1 MKIKLSTLVLGFSV
15 ICFSTMAM
23 AAEVINLQHQPYA
36 VIEKYLTSS
45 KSLQATQPKISI
57 KRLSESAD
65 FNQTKHVRVKQE
77 FSGYP
82 VWGSDAVLHIKPKQ
96 PGLRQDSTPTISM
109 NGVIYDKLEQDLTDT
124 PGYVFKPEQAHK
136 AMQFAIARFADQ
148 TAERF
153 TTSQEKNQ
161 LMVYV
166 DQHNKARW
174 AYRITFRTSR
184 IHQKMPARPVYI
196 LDAITFKVFRHWDNI
211 KTRSLVRGGGVGGNP
226 TMGKLIYDGLKGHM
240 PELNF
245 TRSANGKRCHLMN
258 DTVVIKD
265 VRNGDKVPYF
275 KCMRRNG
282 RHNSVYWNTL
292 KDVINGGYSPENDG
306 IYSDMI
312 VRKMYQEWFNVAML
326 TDSKG
331 KPLQVVFHV
340 HDPMQG
346 QNAYYDDGEMVFGDG
361 DDESYPVV
369 APSVVGHEM
378 SHGFTE
384 QHANL
389 IYDGQSGGINE
400 SFSDMADKAV
410 EYFQYGKNNW
420 ELDPELLKEDGEI
433 MRYMDEPTKD
443 CKGETPGNECSIS
456 NANDYNNSIDVHFS
470 SGVFNKAFYLIA
482 SKWNTKKAF
491 EVMVQANMHYW
502 TPNTTFEQAACG
514 VIHATKDYHYDIQT
528 VRDAMLAVGINTES
542 C

>member
-1 MKIKLSTLVLGFSV
+1 
-15 ICFSTMAM
+15 
-23 AAEVINLQHQPYA
+23 
-36 VIEKYLTSS
+36 
-45 KSLQATQPKISI
+45 
-57 KRLSESAD
+57 
-65 FNQTKHVRVKQE
+65 
-77 FSGYP
+77 
-82 VWGSDAVLHIKPKQ
+82 
-96 PGLRQDSTPTISM
+96 M
-109 NGVIYDKLEQDLTDT
+109 NGVIYDKLEQDLTGT
-124 PGYVFKPEQAHK
+124 PGYVFKPEQAQK

-148 TAERF
+148 TAEKF
-153 TTSQEKNQ
+153 TTSQEKGQ

-166 DQHNKARW
+166 DQDNKARW
-174 AYRITFRTSR
+174 VYRISFRTSR
-184 IHQKMPARPVYI
+184 MQNNMPVRPVYI
-196 LDAITFKVFRHWDNI
+196 LDAITFRVYRHWNSI
-211 KTRSLVRGGGVGGNP
+211 KTQSLVRGGGVGGNP
-226 TMGKLIYDGLKGHM
+226 TMGKLIYDGLMGHM
-240 PELNF
+240 PELTF
-245 TRSANGKRCHLMN
+245 TRSANRKRCHLMN

-275 KCMRRNG
+275 KCERRNG
-282 RHNSVYWNTL
+282 RHNGVFWNTL
-292 KDVINGGYSPENDG
+292 KDVSNGGYSPETDG

-312 VRKMYQEWFNVAML
+312 VRKMYQEWFNEPML
-326 TDSKG
+326 KNEKG

-340 HDPMQG
+340 HDPRQG

-384 QHANL
+384 QHSNL

-433 MRYMDEPTKD
+433 LRYMDEPTKD
-443 CKGETPGNECSIS
+443 CNGGFPGNGCSIS
-456 NANDYNNSIDVHFS
+456 NANDYNNRIDVHFS

-491 EVMVQANMHYW
+491 EVMVQANMYYW

-514 VIHATKDYHYDIQT
+514 VIHATKDYNYDLQT
-528 VRDAMLAVGINTES
+528 VRNAMHAVGIDSES